1 METNSLISKFMP
13 YIPYVIKGMVGLLL
27 VIGLIVFGIVKA
39 IKTLRQNNF
48 YGKRK
53 TILMS
58 LLYILIVLVSWFL
71 NMGWIRFFMTFL
83 LIPFIHAIV
92 FFLTNFFATK
102 YFDKSPKIRKLNLWF
117 IISYLITYL
126 LMPDGGDIGGMY
138 FFFGL
143 IHSDILSGVANFI
156 SSVAGIAHIVLFVL
170 QIVEIRKIKKNI
182 LENQ

>member
-1 METNSLISKFMP
+1 MEANNIISKFMP
-13 YIPYVIKGMVGLLL
+13 YIPYFIKGMVGLLL
-27 VIGLIVFGIVKA
+27 VIGLIVLGIVKA
-39 IKTLRQNNF
+39 IKTLKQNNF
-48 YGKRK
+48 YCKKK

-58 LLYILIVLVSWFL
+58 LLYILIVIVSWFL

-83 LIPFIHAIV
+83 LIPFVHAVV

-102 YFDKSPKIRKLNLWF
+102 YFDKSPKIRKLNFWF

-126 LMPDGGDIGGMY
+126 LMPDGGDYGGMY

-143 IHSDILSGVANFI
+143 IHSDTLAGIANFV

-170 QIVEIRKIKKNI
+170 QIVEIRKIKRNSI
-182 LENQ
+182 I